1 MYYAE
6 RKCYKVLCVL
16 VRSLVTVLLKKLELV
31 GMLEYSH
38 AFVGLKAFT
47 SVDTAQ
53 VFDKELQYMYMYM
66 YIRIL
71 NSNLT

>member
-1 MYYAE
+1 MYMYYAE

-38 AFVGLKAFT
+38 AFVGLKVFT

-53 VFDKELQYMYMYM
+53 VFDKELYTCTCTCIYGYSIQ
-66 YIRIL
+66 I
-71 NSNLT
+71 